1 MRICVTVGK
10 LVMVGQFEVLDVVWN
25 ENLGGDH
32 MDWILVE
39 YFTKRFHEKFG
50 QDLTTS
56 NRSIM
61 KLKKAVGKTK
71 HILSANTEAHIYVE
85 ELFDGNDFNDK
96 ITRSGSISLLP
107 SDINAH
113 LLHTGQS
120 SMN

>member
-1 MRICVTVGK
+1 
-10 LVMVGQFEVLDVVWN
+10 MVGQFEVLDVVWN
-25 ENLGGDH
+25 ENLGSDH
-32 MDWILVE
+32 LDWTLVE
-39 YFTKRFHEKFG
+39 YFAKRFHEKFG

-85 ELFDGNDFNDK
+85 ELFEGNDFNDK
-96 ITRSGSISLLP
+96 ITRLASHCCLRMNS
-107 SDINAH
+107 H
-113 LLHTGQS
+113 LHTGQS